1 MPATRMFP
9 PSVSTC
15 GAGEGDTPFKPPF
28 SGFAMK
34 NQPRDSSKEQTLRTT
49 WLQRVRL
56 SPLEQTRIRELY
68 GPKDFSENIRIRL
81 LQKRPGRPR
90 RFVVEAAPQITRT
103 IQLCLLALESLR
115 DSIPGLPSKSGGL
128 GLILISL
135 TAIEEHLIQTLD
147 AHKIS
152 EDDRRL
158 PDRRKGQ

>member
-1 MPATRMFP
+1 MFQR
-9 PSVSTC
+9 SVSTC

-34 NQPRDSSKEQTLRTT
+34 NKQQDSDKDPTLRTA
-49 WLQRVRL
+49 WLPRVRV
-56 SPLEQTRIRELY
+56 SPLELARIRELY
-68 GPKDFSENIRIRL
+68 GPKDFSENVRIRL

-90 RFVVEAAPQITRT
+90 RIMMEADPQLIRAVN
-103 IQLCLLALESLR
+103 LCIHALESLR
-115 DSIPGLPSKSGGL
+115 KSIRGLPSKSGGL
-128 GLILISL
+128 GLILVSL

-147 AHKIS
+147 AHKIP